1 MSISMMLRPVTNL
14 VIVFHN
20 YMLMYRNLSEC
31 GVRNLTDCGTSVHRN
46 CGSCANMNAT
56 D

>member
-1 MSISMMLRPVTNL
+1 MSISMMLRPVTII
-14 VIVFHN
+14 VIVIHN
-20 YMLMYRNLSEC
+20 YMLMYHNLLDF
-31 GVRNLTDCGTSVHRN
+31 GVRTLTDCGTSVHRN